1 MDLCFYLS
9 EQMCVFS
16 GGQELSPLV
25 RKQRSQALGGW
36 VGMFIGALPA
46 PHLRHSSCLQLCST
60 VFLPGFCFSQLSQ
73 QML

>member
-36 VGMFIGALPA
+36 VGCSLVHSLLPICVTPA
-46 PHLRHSSCLQLCST
+46 ASSCVA